1 MSYTRMRAVQNSI
14 EYTECGKSGER
25 EATPRWPCLKDK
37 TQTYILEITAP
48 HSSKLKEI
56 SGS

>member
-1 MSYTRMRAVQNSI
+1 MRAVQNSI